1 MKNFKRYIISIVIA
15 LSGLFFL
22 TGCTSKADIDNMLK
36 DADYTLHEGKY
47 DEARAIYKEILSIDN
62 DNRDALY
69 GLKDLEKVC
78 ANKDY
83 ALMDTLNTEI
93 AAAVFYPD
101 NKAKEVPFGDYS
113 LDEYLN
119 LAGDGVKSAVYSMM
133 GVSSSQDISNKLLST
148 DKEGNPIKGKE
159 IRVGYYDKNTW
170 SVYIPGSYDIGRE
183 EIIFGGVRPQ

>member
-1 MKNFKRYIISIVIA
+1 MKNYKKNIIAIMIA
-15 LSGLFFL
+15 LSGLFL
-22 TGCTSKADIDNMLK
+22 LIGCASKADIDNMLK

-47 DEARAIYKEILSIDN
+47 DEARAIYKEILSIDG

-69 GLKDLEKVC
+69 GLKDLEKAC
-78 ANKDY
+78 ANKDN

-101 NKAKEVPFGDYS
+101 NKAQEVPFGDYS

-119 LAGDGVKSAVYSMM
+119 MAGNGVKSSVFGVM
-133 GVSSSQDISNKLLST
+133 GVNSSEEISNKLLST
-148 DKEGNPIKGKE
+148 DKDGNPIKGKE

-183 EIIFGGVRPQ
+183 EIIFGGVRPR